1 MVKAEFVKTGCRESS
16 SFDTRLISNSLIFPS
31 FWLSL
36 FFHGQHL
43 HVQALLQSALVQR
56 LEFLYFG
63 SHAIFLTGK

>member
-16 SFDTRLISNSLIFPS
+16 SFDTRLISNSHFFPT

-36 FFHGQHL
+36 FFHAQNL

-56 LEFLYFG
+56 IECIYFG
-63 SHAIFLTGK
+63 SHASFLTGK